1 MAKMLKKD
9 KQTLISKLEYEE
21 YTVCKL
27 LAEDRADARSKKY
40 LMNMTGYSERE
51 LKEVIR
57 KIRLKGI
64 PVCSQ
69 VSNGGGYWLEWD
81 KKEFGR
87 FVAQQKIE
95 VEGYQKS
102 LQNLIDI
109 YKSLKGDDDNELFV

>member
-9 KQTLISKLEYEE
+9 KQALISKLKYEE
-21 YTVCKL
+21 YTIFKL
-27 LAEDRADARSKKY
+27 LAEDQADARSKSY
-40 LMNMTGYSERE
+40 LRSMTGYSERE
-51 LKEVIR
+51 LKDIIR

-64 PVCSQ
+64 PVCSR
-69 VSNGGGYWLEWD
+69 VLNGGGYWVEWN

-87 FVAQQKIE
+87 FVAQQKTE

-102 LQNLIDI
+102 LNNFIDI

>member
-1 MAKMLKKD
+1 MARMLKKE
-9 KQTLISKLEYEE
+9 KLALISKLEYNE

-27 LAEDRADARSKKY
+27 LAEDRADARSKSY
-40 LMNMTGYSERE
+40 LMSMTGYSERE

>member
-9 KQTLISKLEYEE
+9 KQALISKLDYEE
-21 YTVCKL
+21 YRICSL
-27 LAEDRADARSKKY
+27 LSEDRSNLKTKAD
-40 LMNMTGYSERE
+40 LTGLTGYSERQI
-51 LKEVIR
+51 KTIIR
-57 KIRLKGI
+57 KIRSNGI

-95 VEGYQKS
+95 VEGYQKA

>member
-9 KQTLISKLEYEE
+9 KQALISKLEYEE
-21 YTVCKL
+21 YTVFKL
-27 LAEDRADARSKKY
+27 LAEDRTNVRSKSY
-40 LMNMTGYSERE
+40 LTGMTGYSERE
-51 LKEVIR
+51 LKTIIR

-69 VSNGGGYWLEWD
+69 VSNGGGYWIEWD

-102 LQNLIDI
+102 LNNLIDI
-109 YKSLKGDDDNELFV
+109 YKSLKGDDDNELFI